1 MSKMSY
7 SEALGTAMKIR
18 MREDPRVMLFGED
31 VGIMGGT
38 YGVSQGMAEEF
49 GTDRVRDTPISENAF
64 VGCAVGAAATGLRPI
79 AELMMGDFITVC
91 MDQIVNQAAKMRY
104 MFGGNISVPV
114 VIRMARGVGDACTG
128 TEGRISLHTTR
139 RARSDAQCDRRR

>member
-79 AELMMGDFITVC
+79 AELMMGDLSPSVWTRSSIRRPRC
-91 MDQIVNQAAKMRY
+91 AICSAAT
-104 MFGGNISVPV
+104 FPF
-114 VIRMARGVGDACTG
+114 
-128 TEGRISLHTTR
+128 LL
-139 RARSDAQCDRRR
+139 

>member
-38 YGVSQGMAEEF
+38 YGVSQGH
-49 GTDRVRDTPISENAF
+49 G
-64 VGCAVGAAATGLRPI
+64 
-79 AELMMGDFITVC
+79 
-91 MDQIVNQAAKMRY
+91 
-104 MFGGNISVPV
+104 
-114 VIRMARGVGDACTG
+114 
-128 TEGRISLHTTR
+128 GRIRHGS
-139 RARSDAQCDRRR
+139 RARYANF

>member
-38 YGVSQGMAEEF
+38 YGVSQLMA
-49 GTDRVRDTPISENAF
+49 N
-64 VGCAVGAAATGLRPI
+64 
-79 AELMMGDFITVC
+79 
-91 MDQIVNQAAKMRY
+91 
-104 MFGGNISVPV
+104 
-114 VIRMARGVGDACTG
+114 
-128 TEGRISLHTTR
+128 
-139 RARSDAQCDRRR
+139 